1 VRQPEASISR
11 AWFFGQLGLLAGAY
25 FLAGKLSLLLAI
37 PPGYATALWPPSGIA
52 LAAALLAGTRVWPG
66 IWIGAALV
74 NLTVETSL
82 IAAVLIAT
90 GNTLE
95 AVAGAALVRRWIGV
109 PRCFERGEDVI
120 KFVVIAAASA
130 IIAATIAMAALVF
143 RHPLSGPEIAWNW
156 LTWWQ
161 GDAAGI
167 IIVAPL
173 ILSWSVRG
181 TVGWSRLKLLEA
193 LCCLLLL
200 LVMARAIFGL
210 AVTGGYP
217 LTIAILPLI
226 IWAAFRF
233 TQREVATAIALVC
246 AVAVWST
253 LERRGPLAL
262 APLNESLLLL
272 LAFTCIVVI
281 TGLTL
286 SAVVA
291 ERSRT
296 TLELEKALESVR
308 EQAITDPLTGLLN
321 RRYLLEYLPR
331 EVIRAQRSGAS
342 LAVIMID
349 LDHFKDVNDRF
360 GHEAG
365 DRVLGAVAMLLKAH
379 IRGSDIACRYG
390 GEEFVFVLPGATLE
404 SARRRAEG
412 LRLAIRRLDL
422 KAGDRAIGTL
432 TASFGVALYPEHA
445 VSADALISASDKLLY
460 EAKNSGRDRIVTG
473 AAAAASLI
481 PAPQPAARQP

>member
-1 VRQPEASISR
+1 MGR
-11 AWFFGQLGLLAGAY
+11 AWFLGQLGLLAAAY
-25 FLAGKLSLLLAI
+25 FVAGKLSLLLAI
-37 PPGYATALWPPSGIA
+37 PPGYASALWPPSGIA
-52 LAAALLAGTRVWPG
+52 LAAAVLGGTRVWPG

-82 IAAVLIAT
+82 LAAVLIAT

-120 KFVVIAAASA
+120 KFVAVAATSA
-130 IIAATIAMAALVF
+130 TIAATIAMTVLAVRHALPWPQVF
-143 RHPLSGPEIAWNW
+143 WNW

-161 GDAAGI
+161 GDAAGMI
-167 IIVAPL
+167 IIAPL

-181 TVGWSRLKLLEA
+181 TFAWSRLKVLEA
-193 LCCLLLL
+193 IGCVLLLL
-200 LVMARAIFGL
+200 ATARVIFGL
-210 AVTGGYP
+210 GTPGGAVYP

-233 TQREVATAIALVC
+233 SQREVATAIALVC

-262 APLNESLLLL
+262 APFNESLLLL
-272 LAFTCIVVI
+272 LAFICIVVI

-291 ERSRT
+291 ERSRAT
-296 TLELEKALESVR
+296 AELEKALQNVR

-331 EVIRAQRSGAS
+331 EVIRARRSGTS

-349 LDHFKDVNDRF
+349 LDHFKEVNDRF

-365 DRVLGAVAMLLKAH
+365 DRVLKEVATQLQAYV
-379 IRGSDIACRYG
+379 RGSDIACRYG
-390 GEEFVFVLPGATLE
+390 GEEFVFVLPSTTLE
-404 SARRRAEG
+404 SARRRAED
-412 LRLAIRRLDL
+412 LRLAIKHLEL
-422 KAGDRAIGTL
+422 KAGDHAIGTL
-432 TASFGVALYPEHA
+432 TASLGVVLYPDHA
-445 VSADALISASDKLLY
+445 TGADALISASDNLLY
-460 EAKNSGRDRIVTG
+460 EAKNTGRDRVVIGTARAVVS
-473 AAAAASLI
+473 AS
-481 PAPQPAARQP
+481 PPQPAARQP